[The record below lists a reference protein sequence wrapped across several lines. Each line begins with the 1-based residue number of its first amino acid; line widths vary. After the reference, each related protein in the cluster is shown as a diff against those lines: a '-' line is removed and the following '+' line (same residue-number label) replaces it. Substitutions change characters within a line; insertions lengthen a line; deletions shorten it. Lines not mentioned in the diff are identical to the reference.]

1 MWIAFMDKQKL
12 TICVNV
18 SSLILFQ
25 RDPLLSEQ
33 TREEQWLLKMDMRII
48 SRTVAVVMC
57 TTIINFKGNEVYAS
71 FGSRTGTLTFKITQ
85 KVAFLVTVLL

>member
-1 MWIAFMDKQKL
+1 MFQALSF
-12 TICVNV
+12 
-18 SSLILFQ
+18 FQ

-48 SRTVAVVMC
+48 SRTVAIVMC

-71 FGSRTGTLTFKITQ
+71 VGSRTGTLTLKITP
-85 KVAFLVTVLL
+85 KVAFLVTFLL